1 MTPKELDE
9 IVRGLGG
16 EYGDTTSGQ
25 DTLVAE
31 IRRLW
36 AERDARAIV
45 GGPVSEERLADIRE
59 TVSSANMWP
68 TVTTG
73 LLRELIAHIA
83 FLERI
88 LADAD
93 DFPRARRTGY
103 ADGWRAGLN
112 AWAELMRHHGT
123 KAGLKTWGDLIKAA
137 SELAEEGPP

>member
-1 MTPKELDE
+1 MTPEELIAE
-9 IVRGLGG
+9 VVRL
-16 EYGDTTSGQ
+16 
-25 DTLVAE
+25 
-31 IRRLW
+31 R
-36 AERDARAIV
+36 AERDTRAVV
-45 GGPVSEERLADIRE
+45 GGPMSEERLATIRE
-59 TVSSANMWP
+59 RAKKHIDGPGLVP
-68 TVTTG
+68 T
-73 LLRELIAHIA
+73 LLRHIA